1 MKGNYFVFD
10 CVEGLFY
17 KCHKVSLNRDLSAGW
32 LKNQKATINPR
43 NINYEKCFKYVISA
57 PLNHEKIKKDLQ
69 RI

>member
-43 NINYEKCFKYVISA
+43 NINYEKCFKYVISV